1 MVKRNMT
8 KKDKKEDVDRISK
21 MMDEDAP
28 ETPVEEEPKAEPTE
42 EPEKPKEE
50 PKEEESLDDMSKD
63 LGKEKKPK
71 KEEKPKEDIQQ
82 IQVRMTRAISLGFN
96 IAIGFWL
103 FTLILG
109 LIIGIVLVAFFR
121 VPMPF

>member
-21 MMDEDAP
+21 MMDEDSP
-28 ETPVEEEPKAEPTE
+28 ETPVEEEPKAEPTK

-63 LGKEKKPK
+63 LGNEEKPK
-71 KEEKPKEDIQQ
+71 KEIPKEDIQQ
-82 IQVRMTRAISLGFN
+82 MQVRMTRAISLGFN

-109 LIIGIVLVAFFR
+109 LVIGIVLVAFFG
-121 VPMPF
+121 VQMPF